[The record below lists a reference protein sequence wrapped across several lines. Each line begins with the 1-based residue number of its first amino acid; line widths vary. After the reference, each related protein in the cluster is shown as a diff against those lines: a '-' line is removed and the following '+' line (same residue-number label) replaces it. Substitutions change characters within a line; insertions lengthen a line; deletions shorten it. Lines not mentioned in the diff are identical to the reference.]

1 MTVDIAICD
10 DDGKDLKS
18 VIDILK
24 DIFVERSDECSLQSF
39 HSATDMLEK
48 VNKMDIAILD
58 ISMDGMNGIDLGR
71 ELKIRF
77 PELRIIYMTSYEQY
91 CMQAINKVHAFSFLC
106 KPLEKEEVKIQLEEL
121 AKEIKQSDDNLEKVF
136 YKVSDSNGKEYPF
149 IKLKL
154 QNIVFFK
161 YDKIKRRIAIVL
173 ENTVYEYSYVMEKLA
188 GELDSYGFAVNCRGS
203 LVNLRHISKIK
214 GYDIHMDNGQILAL
228 SQKRVAGFKEKMN
241 EFIHSHV

>member
-24 DIFVERSDECSLQSF
+24 DIFVEHTGKCSLQSF

-58 ISMDGMNGIDLGR
+58 ISMDEMNGIELGR

-77 PELRIIYMTSYEQY
+77 PEARVIYMTSYEQY
-91 CMQAINKVHAFSFLC
+91 CMQAINEVHAFSFLC
-106 KPLEKEEVKIQLEEL
+106 KPLGKEEVKKQLEEL
-121 AKEIKQSDDNLEKVF
+121 VKKIKQSDDNMEKVF
-136 YKVSDSNGKEYPF
+136 YKVSDSSGKEHPF

-154 QNIVFFK
+154 QNIVF
-161 YDKIKRRIAIVL
+161 L
-173 ENTVYEYSYVMEKLA
+173 SM
-188 GELDSYGFAVNCRGS
+188 
-203 LVNLRHISKIK
+203 LR
-214 GYDIHMDNGQILAL
+214 Q
-228 SQKRVAGFKEKMN
+228 N
-241 EFIHSHV
+241 EG

>member
-1 MTVDIAICD
+1 MTVDIAVCD

-18 VIDILK
+18 VTDILR
-24 DIFVERSDECSLQSF
+24 DIFVENNDKYSLQSF
-39 HSATDMLEK
+39 QSASDMLEK
-48 VNKMDIAILD
+48 VNKIDIAILD
-58 ISMDGMNGIDLGR
+58 ISMEGMNGIDLGR

-77 PELRIIYMTSYEQY
+77 PELRVIYMTSYEQY

-121 AKEIKQSDDNLEKVF
+121 AKEIKQSDGNPEKVF
-136 YKVSDSNGKEYPF
+136 YKVSDSSGKEYPF

-154 QNIVFFK
+154 YSIVFFEYIK
-161 YDKIKRRIAIVL
+161 TKRRIAIVL
-173 ENTVYEYSYVMEKLA
+173 ENAVYECTYVMEQLA
-188 GELDSYGFAVNCRGS
+188 DELADYGFAVNCRGN

-228 SQKRVAGFKEKMN
+228 SQKRVAEFKEKMN